1 LETTELTVMWCAT
14 SIARRT
20 INSPIPRPSQRVE
33 SSRLNAS
40 KILDKLLLRDTEA
53 SIADIDGLGLFVQL
67 IGTRQSIEL
76 FR

>member
-1 LETTELTVMWCAT
+1 MNNPTP
-14 SIARRT
+14 
-20 INSPIPRPSQRVE
+20 SPSHRVE
-33 SSRLNAS
+33 SSRVNAS
-40 KILDKLLLRDTEA
+40 KILDKLLLRDTDA